1 MTESPKNKNVNNSKS
16 ISSRINIA
24 EALKLRLV
32 KHLSYQEIADKYGV
46 AKSAVYQALK
56 RFLSILVEPDE
67 LEAYK
72 NHKVDLLS
80 SAEMKL
86 LERLVNDEVIEK
98 ASLNNVAYAFQ
109 QIFNSGR
116 LEQGKSTER
125 IDVFAVTAKL
135 EDLEKKREELL
146 QKIQIRVLKHKEMKS
161 DENKQEN
168 S

>member
-1 MTESPKNKNVNNSKS
+1 MTESPKNKHVNNSKS

-32 KHLSYQEIADKYGV
+32 NHLSYQEIADRYGV

-56 RFLSILVEPDE
+56 RFLAILAEPDE

-86 LERLVNDEVIEK
+86 LERLVNDEVMEK
-98 ASLNNVAYAFQ
+98 ASLNNVAYAFKQ
-109 QIFNSGR
+109 LFDSGR
-116 LEQGKSTER
+116 LELGKSTGNINILE
-125 IDVFAVTAKL
+125 VTATI
-135 EDLEKKREELL
+135 EDLMRQADSLRRSL
-146 QKIQIRVLKHKEMKS
+146 
-161 DENKQEN
+161 
-168 S
+168 